1 MNLRNFYRESNRP
14 MDSWMGSGLVSYL
27 HVLCV
32 DGGGL
37 VDEEPELGGAN
48 DAARLEP
55 NPESCK
61 AR

>member
-1 MNLRNFYRESNRP
+1 

-37 VDEEPELGGAN
+37 VDEEPDPGDIEVRTRAD
-48 DAARLEP
+48 DAAHLEH
-55 NPESCK
+55 NPGSFK